1 MPNSDHSVAVVLLN
15 WNKTF
20 DTLACV
26 DSVRSVKHPNFTIV
40 IVDNHS
46 RPAEYEK
53 LKSGSKNSVIL
64 RQSRNRGFSGGCNA
78 GIRWALRHGF
88 QYVWLLN
95 ADTVVDPNSLS
106 ELVRAIESDPSI
118 AIAGGVIYSSA
129 NPNQIQT
136 AGGFID
142 PETQRGEMLVPDQ
155 VASEDRGIR
164 DVDYVSGA
172 MLLVRSEAVRKVGL
186 LDERFFM
193 YYEDTDWGIRMRE
206 RGWRVVATSAARIW
220 HKDKESAGAKKP
232 YFLQHGYF
240 MFLYKNFPDHLPRAM
255 RLYARHYLRPH
266 VECRQ
271 WRLAWADAKVYLN
284 LFSRLA
290 FVRANIHP

>member
-15 WNKTF
+15 WNNTC

-26 DSVRSVKHPNFTIV
+26 DSARGVKHSNFTIV

-46 RPAEYEK
+46 RPAEHEK
-53 LKSGSKNSVIL
+53 LKSESEGAVIL

-95 ADTVVDPNSLS
+95 ADTVVDPNSLA
-106 ELVRAIESDPSI
+106 ELVRAIESDPRI

-129 NPNQIQT
+129 NPDQIQM

-142 PETQRGEMLVPDQ
+142 PKTQRGEMLVPDQ
-155 VASEDRGIR
+155 IASEDCGIR

-172 MLLVRSEAVRKVGL
+172 MLLVRSEAVRKLPSATANCVPCAR
-186 LDERFFM
+186 DVPSERR
-193 YYEDTDWGIRMRE
+193 RMGVRPTVIGAPSE
-206 RGWRVVATSAARIW
+206 SMCSVAALVTALAGDSALTSSGWPPV
-220 HKDKESAGAKKP
+220 K
-232 YFLQHGYF
+232 L
-240 MFLYKNFPDHLPRAM
+240 
-255 RLYARHYLRPH
+255 
-266 VECRQ
+266 
-271 WRLAWADAKVYLN
+271 
-284 LFSRLA
+284 
-290 FVRANIHP
+290 